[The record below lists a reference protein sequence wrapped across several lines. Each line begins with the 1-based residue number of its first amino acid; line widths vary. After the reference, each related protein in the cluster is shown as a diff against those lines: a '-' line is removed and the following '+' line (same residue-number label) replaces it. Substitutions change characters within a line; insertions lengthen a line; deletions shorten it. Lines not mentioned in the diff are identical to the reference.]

1 MHLSVRLL
9 GVLCALAL
17 SLAIGPVRAQDPTP
31 VPIVPVARLI
41 SPIKDQEARGTVVIQ
56 GSAVS
61 PLFARYEIAFA
72 PEPDAQNWTILGGNT
87 QPVGNGVL
95 LAWNTRPLAD
105 GAYALRLQVFNSDGT
120 VSESI
125 VRNVRLINQSA
136 AASTSSQAAGET
148 TAAAGTGRLS
158 ELDTARDALSAVT
171 EAINRI
177 PAAFVRGVRLAL
189 LALGAV
195 VAYGVLKQIV
205 LWAARRALR
214 KPIDYGQ

>member
-1 MHLSVRLL
+1 MLRFVRLL
-9 GVLCALAL
+9 AALGAVVLATTL
-17 SLAIGPVRAQDPTP
+17 GPARAQDPTP

-61 PLFARYEIAFA
+61 PLFSRYEIAFA
-72 PEPDAQNWTILGGNT
+72 QEPDALNWTILGGNT

-125 VRNVRLINQSA
+125 VRNVKLINQAA
-136 AASTSSQAAGET
+136 AASANTQTTSET
-148 TAAAGTGRLS
+148 TATTGATRLN
-158 ELDTARDALSAVT
+158 EFDTARDALSAVT
-171 EAINRI
+171 DAINRV
-177 PAAFVRGVRLAL
+177 PAAFTRGVRLAL